1 MNIVVEQW
9 KPFISKIQMNLESI
23 SSTTTAVYTAT
34 SPYNTGADHAYF
46 NTIPKD
52 LGSFNVCNSGA
63 CTVLLPA
70 LQGDNVTYEQLWT
83 DATEDETKKLNS
95 WLLDYYAAAKALVT
109 TASADSNF
117 MAALVTDWLYV
128 TAIHEDQTSGT
139 RIDPNIYAPAL
150 RYLKVSAA
158 SNSITGYVDETALRI
173 KYDAIRGIALDAARA
188 EEIAV

>member
-52 LGSFNVCNSGA
+52 LGAFNVCNSGA
-63 CTVLLPA
+63 CTVHLPA

-128 TAIHEDQTSGT
+128 TAIHEDQASSG

-158 SNSITGYVDETALRI
+158 SNSIAGYVDETALRI
-173 KYDAIRGIALDAARA
+173 KYDAIRAASGNTAIA
-188 EEIAV
+188 